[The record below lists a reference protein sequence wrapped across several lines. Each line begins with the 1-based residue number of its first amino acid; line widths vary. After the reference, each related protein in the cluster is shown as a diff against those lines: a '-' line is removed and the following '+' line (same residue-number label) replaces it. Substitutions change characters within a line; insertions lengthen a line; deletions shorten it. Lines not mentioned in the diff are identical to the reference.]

1 MSVRGHGEAVKVGEC
16 IDVSGGVWMLKLV
29 QHDGTKKAH
38 GFPLEF
44 TLNLIGGG
52 NDKAFVSG
60 KA

>member
-1 MSVRGHGEAVKVGEC
+1 MDAEMIPDRVG
-16 IDVSGGVWMLKLV
+16 DKV
-29 QHDGTKKAH
+29 QHDKTKKY